1 MSKNCQKPLIMFVV
15 GTMILSLTA
24 CNEKQDGTKVDVKSN
39 YVVQEVIPSAKTEK
53 EEESCPTNGKIT
65 NEETKN
71 SDGTSEAA
79 GVEIELFEST
89 LEDLGSVLKPE
100 SSEVVDMDTV
110 KAINSMPAKSTVKVY
125 TANAATLAECFY
137 AEEISPVLFER
148 MENKS
153 FSEGCTVTLDTL
165 SYVRVLHFG
174 FDGEI
179 HIGELVV
186 NKLIEKDIIE
196 IFKELFDARY
206 PIEQMV
212 LIDEFDADDN
222 ESMAANN
229 TSSFNYRMVEG
240 TTTLSKHA
248 YGLAIDI
255 NPKYNPYVR
264 TIDGE
269 TVIVPENGALYADR
283 TLQNEYY
290 IQKDDVCQKAFAKRG
305 FTWGG
310 DWQSSKDYQHFQK
323 VFQ

>member
-1 MSKNCQKPLIMFVV
+1 MSKIYQKPFRMFVV

-24 CNEKQDGTKVDVKSN
+24 CNEAQNGTKVEVKSN
-39 YVVQEVIPSAKTEK
+39 YVVKEVLPSGKTVENI
-53 EEESCPTNGKIT
+53 EDQVSDPI
-65 NEETKN
+65 NEEDTKS
-71 SDGTSEAA
+71 SDNNLNGA
-79 GVEIELFEST
+79 GLDIELFESS
-89 LEDLGSVLKPE
+89 LDDLGSVLKPE

-110 KAINSMPAKSTVKVY
+110 KAINSMPAKSIVKVY
-125 TANAATLAECFY
+125 TANAATLAACFY
-137 AEEISPVLFER
+137 AQDISPALFER

-153 FSEGCTVTLDTL
+153 FSEGCTVSIDTL

-179 HIGELVV
+179 HIGEIVV
-186 NKLIEKDIIE
+186 NKLIEEDIIE

-222 ESMAANN
+222 KSMAANN
-229 TSSFNYRMVEG
+229 SSSFNYRMVDG

-264 TIDGE
+264 TINGE
-269 TVIVPENGALYADR
+269 TVIIPENGKEFADR
-283 TLQNEYY
+283 TLENEYY
-290 IQKDDVCQKAFAKRG
+290 IRKDDVCQKAFAKRG
-305 FTWGG
+305 LTWGG

>member
-1 MSKNCQKPLIMFVV
+1 MFVV

-24 CNEKQDGTKVDVKSN
+24 CNETQDGTKVEVKSN
-39 YVVQEVIPSAKTEK
+39 YVVKEVLTSGKTGENESLQENSQIG
-53 EEESCPTNGKIT
+53 ND
-65 NEETKN
+65 ETKSTDN
-71 SDGTSEAA
+71 SLNGSEMD
-79 GVEIELFEST
+79 IELFESS
-89 LEDLGSVLKPE
+89 LDDLGSVLKPD
-100 SSEVVDMDTV
+100 SSEVIDMDTV
-110 KAINSMPAKSTVKVY
+110 KAINSMPAKSIVKVY

-137 AEEISPVLFER
+137 AEEISPSLFER

-153 FSEGCTVTLDTL
+153 FSEGCTISIDTL

-186 NKLIEKDIIE
+186 NKLIKDDVID
-196 IFKELFDARY
+196 IFKELFDERY

-222 ESMAANN
+222 LSMAANN
-229 TSSFNYRMVEG
+229 SSSFNYRMVEG

-264 TIDGE
+264 TINGE
-269 TVIVPENGALYADR
+269 TVIVPDNGDQYADR
-283 TLQNEYY
+283 TLENEYY
-290 IQKDDVCQKAFAKRG
+290 IMKDDVCQKAFAKRG

-310 DWQSSKDYQHFQK
+310 DWQTSKDYQHFQK

>member
-1 MSKNCQKPLIMFVV
+1 MSKICQKPFKMFVV

-24 CNEKQDGTKVDVKSN
+24 CNETQDGTKVEVKSN
-39 YVVQEVIPSAKTEK
+39 YVVKEVLTLGKS
-53 EEESCPTNGKIT
+53 EESENNQASDQIT
-65 NEETKN
+65 NEEPKSSAN
-71 SDGTSEAA
+71 SLNGT
-79 GVEIELFEST
+79 GMDIELFESS
-89 LEDLGSVLKPE
+89 LDDLGSVLKPE

-137 AEEISPVLFER
+137 AEDISPSLFER

-153 FSEGCTVTLDTL
+153 FSEGSTISIDTL

-186 NKLIEKDIIE
+186 NKLIEEDIIE

-212 LIDEFDADDN
+212 LIDEFDADDDK
-222 ESMAANN
+222 SMAANN
-229 TSSFNYRMVEG
+229 TSSFNFRMVEG
-240 TTTLSKHA
+240 TTNLSKHA

-264 TIDGE
+264 TINGE
-269 TVIVPENGALYADR
+269 TVIVPENGVEYADR
-283 TLQNEYY
+283 TLENEYY
-290 IQKDDVCQKAFAKRG
+290 IMKDDVCQKAFAKRG

>member
-1 MSKNCQKPLIMFVV
+1 MIKIYQKPFKMFVV

-24 CNEKQDGTKVDVKSN
+24 CNETQDGTKVEVKSN
-39 YVVQEVIPSAKTEK
+39 YVVKEVLTSGKTGENESLQENSQIG
-53 EEESCPTNGKIT
+53 ND
-65 NEETKN
+65 ETKSTDN
-71 SDGTSEAA
+71 SLNGSDMD
-79 GVEIELFEST
+79 IDLFESS
-89 LEDLGSVLKPE
+89 LDDLGSVLKPD
-100 SSEVVDMDTV
+100 SSEVVDMDTT
-110 KAINSMPAKSTVKVY
+110 KAINSMPAKSIVKVY

-137 AEEISPVLFER
+137 AEEISPSLFER

-153 FSEGCTVTLDTL
+153 FSEGCTISIDTL

-186 NKLIEKDIIE
+186 NKLIKDDVID
-196 IFKELFDARY
+196 IFKELFDERY

-212 LIDEFDADDN
+212 LIDDYDADDN

-240 TTTLSKHA
+240 TTNLSKHS

-264 TIDGE
+264 TINGE
-269 TVIVPENGALYADR
+269 TVIVPDNGVEYADR
-283 TLQNEYY
+283 TLENEYY
-290 IQKDDVCQKAFAKRG
+290 IMKDDVCQKAFAKRG

-310 DWQSSKDYQHFQK
+310 DWQTSKDYQHFQK

>member
-1 MSKNCQKPLIMFVV
+1 MIKFYQKPFKMFVV

-24 CNEKQDGTKVDVKSN
+24 CNETQDGTKVEVKSN
-39 YVVQEVIPSAKTEK
+39 YVVKEVLTSGKTE
-53 EEESCPTNGKIT
+53 G
-65 NEETKN
+65 NEKLQENNQIGIDETKSTDN
-71 SDGTSEAA
+71 SMNGSEMD
-79 GVEIELFEST
+79 IELFESS
-89 LEDLGSVLKPE
+89 LDDLGSVLKPD

-110 KAINSMPAKSTVKVY
+110 KAINSMPAKSIVKVY

-137 AEEISPVLFER
+137 AEEISPSLFER

-153 FSEGCTVTLDTL
+153 FSEGCTISIDTL

-179 HIGELVV
+179 HIGELIV
-186 NKLIEKDIIE
+186 NKLIKEDVID
-196 IFKELFDARY
+196 IFKELFDERY

-264 TIDGE
+264 TINGE
-269 TVIVPENGALYADR
+269 TIIVPENGAEYEDR
-283 TLQNEYY
+283 TLENEYY
-290 IQKDDVCQKAFAKRG
+290 IMKDDVCQKAFAKRG

-310 DWQSSKDYQHFQK
+310 DWQTSKDYQHFQK